1 MSYLT
6 LDKFLILPFDS
17 YNLSVIKFETKKLG
31 STIYIIELLIYN
43 NDLSFSNEY
52 LINRTYSQ
60 FRNLYET
67 VMKLVPSLKLPE
79 FPKKIQLIDKEETR
93 LKYFNLF
100 LNTIYEVAK
109 SNIKFKKD
117 LLTELYKFLFKDT
130 DFKKKDLSDTQIL
143 KVFKIDP
150 ETKQK
155 INDNEKDNKDD
166 LYPPIDY
173 SNLNV
178 DDPLISPK
186 EKFFGKIQNFH
197 DNFRNNIKNKI
208 EDFKSN
214 LDDIFT
220 KYSSKSN
227 NNNNINEAN
236 DDNFFIKTVNK
247 KDPNKFNSK
256 TWEWNDILVKSSF
269 EDYNMRTIRIHDQIL
284 FLYENSTNANFY
296 FFMPLYNINIDVYQK
311 INSFKSDSFN
321 YIKKTNL
328 INPQEILNLYEKY
341 PNLVLEEINSD
352 FYFRL
357 YHDFDTFEFII
368 KFEKFNLLAEMKTIL
383 QMILNNSYS
392 GKSNSLYI
400 KNINRTNVNILGSIY
415 IEMLTFYAPFLERS
429 IKFKIDL
436 EPYKIFTK
444 TITSTQKFS
453 INQRFKIP
461 LHNRFNIFKITLFK
475 VEEKSM
481 SVKNEEK
488 QKLSEYSICLPEL
501 LNVFNNNKDIITIEL
516 KNLKKKKKY
525 DNMKLEFKFI
535 DYSALDV
542 LYSKNANKFILEN
555 YPLYNEN
562 GDTEAPYTIA
572 IFLKR
577 AKKMISF
584 FVNIFDIKDNIT
596 QFKYPNFSVLCLI
609 LAEIY
614 FIFFKTQYLLNHI
627 LFIFGMIL
635 FFNSR
640 IYYAYFAK
648 DFNYYFFSYK
658 NKYYTTSKFV
668 ETDNIRD
675 KNEMKQSNYLVKK
688 KSGFKLPSIKQIKEF
703 KQTYNLML
711 FTFSKVVTILE
722 NLKNLFFWTDPLL
735 SFYCCLLIFA
745 LILVLYGVETRW
757 ILMISVTKKFFE
769 GFQYYELKLINNK
782 EVARIILQNSYQKF
796 KKDSIGTGL
805 KSKTLE
811 SPRLREIIKENFRV
825 NAEVFINDE
834 VYKFVNNFGDL
845 IEEVGKCEE
854 LLKIKKIANSI
865 I

>member
-1 MSYLT
+1 M
-6 LDKFLILPFDS
+6 
-17 YNLSVIKFETKKLG
+17 
-31 STIYIIELLIYN
+31 N
-43 NDLSFSNEY
+43 N
-52 LINRTYSQ
+52 
-60 FRNLYET
+60 
-67 VMKLVPSLKLPE
+67 
-79 FPKKIQLIDKEETR
+79 
-93 LKYFNLF
+93 
-100 LNTIYEVAK
+100 
-109 SNIKFKKD
+109 
-117 LLTELYKFLFKDT
+117 LTEN
-130 DFKKKDLSDTQIL
+130 QIL

-150 ETKQK
+150 VTKEK
-155 INDNEKDNKDD
+155 IMLDDEKKNDNKDN
-166 LYPPIDY
+166 LFPPIDY

-178 DDPLISPK
+178 DDNFSPK
-186 EKFFGKIQNFH
+186 NKLFYSFQNMH
-197 DNFRNNIKNKI
+197 ENIRNNIKNKI
-208 EDFKSN
+208 ENFKSN
-214 LDDIFT
+214 FEDYLTNF
-220 KYSSKSN
+220 SSNSN
-227 NNNNINEAN
+227 NNESNEI
-236 DDNFFIKTVNK
+236 FIKTVNK
-247 KDPNKFNSK
+247 KDPNKFNNK

-296 FFMPLYNINIDVYQK
+296 FFMPLYNINIDVYQN
-311 INSFKSDSFN
+311 IYSLKSDSFN
-321 YIKKTNL
+321 FIKHVNL
-328 INPQEILNLYEKY
+328 INPQEILNLYENY
-341 PNLVLEEINSD
+341 PNLILGEINSD

-368 KFEKFNLLAEMKTIL
+368 KFDKYNLLAEMKTLL
-383 QMILNNSYS
+383 QSILNNSYS

-400 KNINRTNVNILGSIY
+400 KTINRTNLNILGSIY
-415 IEMLTFYAPFLERS
+415 VELLTFYAPFLERS
-429 IKFKIDL
+429 IKFKINLD
-436 EPYKIFTK
+436 PYKIYSK

-461 LHNRFNIFKITLFK
+461 LHNRFNILNISLFK
-475 VEEKSM
+475 VEEKSLY
-481 SVKNEEK
+481 VKNEEK
-488 QKLSEYSICLPEL
+488 QKLSEYSITLPEI
-501 LNVFNNNKDIITIEL
+501 LNVLHENEEIITIEL
-516 KNLKKKKKY
+516 KNIKKKKKY
-525 DNMKLEFKFI
+525 ENMKLEFKFI

-562 GDTEAPYTIA
+562 GDTEAPFTIG
-572 IFLKR
+572 IFIKR

-584 FVNIFDIKDNIT
+584 IVNIFDIKDNIT
-596 QFKYPNFSVLCLI
+596 QFKYPNFSIFCLI

-614 FIFFKTQYLLNHI
+614 FIFFKTQFLLNHI
-627 LFIFGMIL
+627 LFIFGMTL
-635 FFNSR
+635 FFNSK
-640 IYYAYFAK
+640 IYYLYFAK

-735 SFYCCLLIFA
+735 SFYCCILISALLLI
-745 LILVLYGVETRW
+745 LYGIETRW
-757 ILMISVTKKFFE
+757 ILMFSITKKFFE

-834 VYKFVNNFGDL
+834 VYKYVHNIGDL

-854 LLKIKKIANSI
+854 LIKIKKNSELYYLTRNNDDIYIKSPEIEDI
-865 I
+865 IGFFLKNIKSDYYMQKNGLIDLYDMEDFKEEDLNNNDENNNNNNEKNNENNEKK